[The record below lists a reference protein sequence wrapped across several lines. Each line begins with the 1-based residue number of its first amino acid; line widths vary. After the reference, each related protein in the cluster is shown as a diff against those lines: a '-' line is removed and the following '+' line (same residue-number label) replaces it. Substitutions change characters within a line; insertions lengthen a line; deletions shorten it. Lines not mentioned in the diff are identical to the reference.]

1 MGKQSRGGV
10 LVGLVLAVAGG
21 CMGDPSPTHLGT
33 DVVSGETARYASVTV
48 GTDGTTYFGD
58 GFTGPLDIDP
68 LGAGDARMAADAGPT
83 TLVWRTRADGT
94 RDWIGTVDGYDY
106 STISTSWTAGDGAV
120 FVAALT
126 SVTKLDSGGQQV
138 WTSPCTGW
146 GCDGVFDVASAA
158 ATADGGIVVLG
169 WDKRL
174 VRLAG
179 DGSVS
184 WVSTAARLG
193 PGCVDFQQPVKVLE
207 APDGTMLIGGN
218 TVAPCTGAS
227 SSWPLGMFILRLDA
241 GGNLVAS
248 RTVENGDG
256 NAEAVLVDMAVG
268 ADGSVFA
275 SVDIQGTV
283 DFDDGPG
290 KVVRSAGS
298 GTAGFAMKMRPD
310 FSLIAAFKT
319 AANQNFLGLIAPMSD
334 GGLVGV
340 VHHAHDLFGKGSVS
354 DPYLVRLD
362 PNLQLK
368 SSLRLA
374 GRHSYV
380 NGLAV
385 GGDVI
390 AVVGMGP
397 ANEYI
402 PGASAE
408 TVPNGLFLARYRF

>member
-10 LVGLVLAVAGG
+10 LVGLVLAVAAG
-21 CMGDPSPTHLGT
+21 CARDPSPTHLGT
-33 DVVSGETARYASVTV
+33 DVVSGDNVRYATVTV

-58 GFTGPLDIDP
+58 GFSGSLDIDP
-68 LGAGDARMAADAGPT
+68 LGAGDVRMADAGPT

-94 RDWIGTVDGYDY
+94 RDWIRMLYGDVSLT
-106 STISTSWTAGDGAV
+106 STSWTASDGAV
-120 FVAALT
+120 FVPEHA
-126 SVTKLDSGGQQV
+126 SVTKLDSGGQPA
-138 WTSPCTGW
+138 WTAPCTDW
-146 GCDGVFDVASAA
+146 GCDGVFDVACSA

-169 WDKRL
+169 WDRRL

-184 WVSTAARLG
+184 WLSTAARLG
-193 PGCVDFQQPVKVLE
+193 PGCVDFQQMVKVLE
-207 APDGTMLIGGN
+207 APDGTLLIGGN
-218 TVAPCTGAS
+218 TGAPCTGAS

-248 RTVENGDG
+248 RTVENGDD
-256 NAEAVLVDMAVG
+256 NAKAVLVDMAVG

-275 SVDIQGTV
+275 SVDVQGTV
-283 DFDDGPG
+283 DFDSGPG
-290 KVVRSAGS
+290 KLVRSAGP
-298 GTAGFAMKMRPD
+298 GGAGFAMKMRPD
-310 FSLIAAFKT
+310 FSLIAAVKT
-319 AANQNFLGLIAPMSD
+319 AANQNFLGLIALAPD

-340 VHHAHDLFGKGSVS
+340 EHHDDQIFGFVS

-362 PNLQLK
+362 AGLSQV

-374 GRHSYV
+374 GAHSYV

-385 GGDVI
+385 GGGVI

-402 PGASAE
+402 PGASGD